1 MKTSSYRSSLGFTEI
16 CSPNQTWHT
25 EAIIKPNDFVGI
37 GIFNKK
43 DPWVTNSSVRVVPM
57 DSQKYIMFTDVFK
70 SGIIKMIELI
80 KYLLKGENYEKKIKY
95 VS

>member
-1 MKTSSYRSSLGFTEI
+1 MCVEGLGFTEI

-57 DSQKYIMFTDVFK
+57 DSQKYIMFTEQDLQ
-70 SGIIKMIELI
+70 IIVSKNPDLY
-80 KYLLKGENYEKKIKY
+80 KDLLEYF
-95 VS
+95 

>member
-1 MKTSSYRSSLGFTEI
+1 MSFSFLRKLTY
-16 CSPNQTWHT
+16 
-25 EAIIKPNDFVGI
+25 
-37 GIFNKK
+37 
-43 DPWVTNSSVRVVPM
+43 
-57 DSQKYIMFTDVFK
+57 VFK